1 MNKQKDKQLDQLAK
15 KIMKDTPL
23 ESPSINFT
31 DMVMSRVEAVEV
43 SSVTTY
49 RPLIPKGGWVIIVSI
64 LCGLITYAALGYN
77 MESLGWLNNIN
88 LKVFPNLELSNPL
101 SGLVIPKIV
110 TYAVVLFGFML
121 SIQIFFLKRHLS
133 KPFEV

>member
-43 SSVTTY
+43 SSVTIY

-64 LCGLITYAALGYN
+64 LCGLITYAALGYT
-77 MESLGWLNNIN
+77 MESSGWLNNIN